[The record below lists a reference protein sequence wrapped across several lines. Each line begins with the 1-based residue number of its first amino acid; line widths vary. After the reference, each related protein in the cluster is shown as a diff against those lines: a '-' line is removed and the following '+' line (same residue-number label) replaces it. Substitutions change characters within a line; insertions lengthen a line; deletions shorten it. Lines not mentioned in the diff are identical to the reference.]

1 MRPGLFLLHVEFIMS
16 RRVLFAALLIAT
28 AACSEDTVSS
38 DAISSTP
45 AASPDE
51 LTDYWPSAQQ
61 DANVVATL
69 QSLFDALETGDE
81 ALLRSVTDP
90 SLVMHFSET
99 RDGETTFG
107 SSTLDGLA
115 ERITSSDVALIER
128 MWDPIV
134 VVNGS
139 LATIWT
145 PYDFYVGETF
155 SHCGV
160 DAANLMSGP
169 DGWRIVAL
177 SWTRLQPPE
186 CDLHPDGPPAT

>member
-1 MRPGLFLLHVEFIMS
+1 MTLRAAPIVLLLATVACTGADEHAAMMDMNMSAPG
-16 RRVLFAALLIAT
+16 T
-28 AACSEDTVSS
+28 
-38 DAISSTP
+38 
-45 AASPDE
+45 DE
-51 LTDYWPSAQQ
+51 LAAYRPSAQQ
-61 DANVVATL
+61 AAEVEATL

-81 ALLRSVTDP
+81 DLLRSVTDP

-99 RDGETTFG
+99 RDGETSFG

-115 ERITSSDVALIER
+115 SRITSSETPLIER
-128 MWDPIV
+128 MWDPV
-134 VVNGS
+134 VMVNGS

-186 CDLHPDGPPAT
+186 CDLHPDGPPSI